1 MACMIDMFNT
11 DTYSEYLLEEEFK
24 NSNTHL
30 ALEKDPL
37 VKMEEGLYV
46 DKSMID
52 RLEDELDRV
61 YHDSIT
67 RWIQIVNLEKQN
79 HMLKAQIVELE
90 RQLYRRTY
98 NQE

>member
-1 MACMIDMFNT
+1 MIDMFNT
-11 DTYSEYLLEEEFK
+11 DTYSEYLLEEDFH
-24 NSNTHL
+24 NLYTP
-30 ALEKDPL
+30 LEKDPL

-46 DKSMID
+46 DKNVID

-67 RWIQIVNLEKQN
+67 RWFRIVNLEKHN

-90 RQLYRRTY
+90 RQLYRRSVK
-98 NQE
+98 QE